1 MTFEEALQHHLT
13 VVGITYKEWF
23 ALIADPQ
30 FNNRANREW
39 ITASE
44 RLKDA
49 VDVTFRLKDAWLE
62 SGEVPRITKDAKR
75 REG

>member
-1 MTFEEALQHHLT
+1 MTLVQL
-13 VVGITYKEWF
+13 KEWY
-23 ALIADPQ
+23 AIIADPQ

-44 RLKDA
+44 RFKDA

-62 SGEVPRITKDAKR
+62 SGEVPRITKEKQP
-75 REG
+75 

>member
-1 MTFEEALQHHLT
+1 MTFEEAFQRHLT
-13 VVGITYKEWF
+13 VVGIMYKEWF

-30 FNNRANREW
+30 FLNRGNSQW

-49 VDVTFRLKDAWLE
+49 VDMTFRLKDAWLE
-62 SGEVPRITKDAKR
+62 SGEVPRITKEKQP
-75 REG
+75 